1 MRKSELENAI
11 RQFMNDVYRVAFT
24 YCKNHMDAEDITQ
37 NTFIKLY
44 QTDKEFQSE
53 EHLKNWLLKV
63 CVNNALD
70 LKKSKWSGRESISEC
85 LMYEEKGR
93 HNLELAEAIDKLS
106 AKNRLIILL
115 YYYYGYSVKE
125 IAQITGI
132 GESAVQNRMQRA
144 RNKLKVYLEEV

>member
-1 MRKSELENAI
+1 MRKSEIENAI
-11 RQFMNDVYRVAFT
+11 NQFMNDVYRVAFT

-37 NTFIKLY
+37 NTFLKLY
-44 QTDKEFQSE
+44 QTEKEFESE

-70 LKKSKWSGRESISEC
+70 LKRNKWNSRESISEF
-85 LMYEEKGR
+85 LVYEEKER

-125 IAQITGI
+125 IAQMTDIR
-132 GESAVQNRMQRA
+132 ESAVQNRMQRA
-144 RNKLKVYLEEV
+144 RNKLKAYLQED